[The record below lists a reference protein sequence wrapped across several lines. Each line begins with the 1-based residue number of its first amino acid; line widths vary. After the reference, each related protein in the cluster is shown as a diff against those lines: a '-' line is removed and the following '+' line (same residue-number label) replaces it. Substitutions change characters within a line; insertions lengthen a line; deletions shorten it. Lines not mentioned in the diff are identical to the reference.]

1 MIKTSKH
8 NIHHITNEAKLH
20 LLDDMF
26 DVYKQDLI
34 TYINYII
41 DGVYP
46 LKKQLSS
53 KELITENVSH
63 SRYKQLLY
71 KDASEIIRSQIK
83 KANKKRYKK
92 YQYLYSYMM
101 KNHPDSS
108 FVNKK
113 YSELN
118 LKDIIRTKYF
128 TIPKINNISINLD
141 ERFFD
146 IKEGNHFDNYVKII
160 LPFFNEKGTR
170 ALKVHVPLKNHKH
183 SNKLRRNGYSLRNNL
198 QLKKVN
204 GQYYINMVWYK
215 EDPQK
220 RTEGSSLGLDLG
232 VNKLITC
239 SNGHIIGD
247 DMPQL
252 YDKIINKQR
261 NSKNYKQLLT
271 YRDNITNYYVNQL
284 DLTEV
289 KSIIIEDLKNVKHK
303 SSFKE
308 QVKKG
313 KVRFNKKKQQEIND
327 RNARW
332 MYPSVIRKIERMCAE
347 RGIKL
352 VKVSPAYTSQTCSNC
367 GNIDDKS
374 RKGANYKCVSCGYE
388 IDADVNASINIRNR
402 GVLYSPS
409 DEREDI
415 FP

>member
-1 MIKTSKH
+1 VIKTSKH
-8 NIHHITNEAKLH
+8 NIHYITNEAKLH
-20 LLDDMF
+20 LIDDMF
-26 DVYKQDLI
+26 DDYKHDLI

-46 LKKQLSS
+46 LKMKMSS
-53 KELITENVSH
+53 KELITEKIRH
-63 SRYKQLLY
+63 SKYKRDIY
-71 KDASEIIRSQIK
+71 IKASEIIRSQIK
-83 KANKKRYKK
+83 KADKRRYKK

-108 FVNKK
+108 FVKKK

-128 TIPKINNISINLD
+128 TIPKINNISINLTN
-141 ERFFD
+141 EFFD
-146 IKEGNHFDNYVKII
+146 IKDGNHFDNHIKII
-160 LPFFNEKGTR
+160 LPFFNDKGTR
-170 ALKVHVPLKNHKH
+170 ALKVHVPLKHHKH
-183 SNKLRRNGYSLRNNL
+183 SNNLKLNGYSLRNNI
-198 QLKKVN
+198 QLKKVD
-204 GQYYINMVWYK
+204 GKYYINLIWKKPTPK
-215 EDPQK
+215 E
-220 RTEGSSLGLDLG
+220 RTEGSSLGIDLG
-232 VNKLITC
+232 VNKLLTC

-261 NSKNYKQLLT
+261 NSNNYKQLLS

-289 KSIIIEDLKNVKHK
+289 KSIIIEDLKNVKYK

-308 QVKKG
+308 QIKKG
-313 KVRFNKKKQQEIND
+313 KVKFKKKQQQEIND

-332 MYPSVIRKIERMCAE
+332 MYPSVIRKIERMCEE

-367 GNIDDKS
+367 GNIDKES
-374 RKGANYKCVSCGYE
+374 RKGAKYKCISCGYN
-388 IDADVNASINIRNR
+388 IDADVNASINIHNR
-402 GVLYSPS
+402 GVYSSS
-409 DEREDI
+409 DEEKVI
-415 FP
+415 S

>member
-26 DVYKQDLI
+26 DVYKHELI

-46 LKKQLSS
+46 LKMKMSS
-53 KELITENVSH
+53 KKLITEKIKH
-63 SRYKQLLY
+63 SKYKRDIY
-71 KDASEIIRSQIK
+71 IKASEIIRSQIK
-83 KANKKRYKK
+83 KADKKRYKK

-128 TIPKINNISINLD
+128 TIPKINNISINLTN
-141 ERFFD
+141 EFFD

-160 LPFFNEKGTR
+160 LPFFNDKGTR

-183 SNKLRRNGYSLRNNL
+183 SNSLKRNGYSLRNNI
-198 QLKKVN
+198 QLKKVK

-215 EDPQK
+215 EDQQK

-252 YDKIINKQR
+252 YDKILNKQR

-284 DLTEV
+284 DLTSV
-289 KSIIIEDLKNVKHK
+289 KSIIIEDLKNVKYK
-303 SSFKE
+303 TSFKE
-308 QVKKG
+308 QIKKG
-313 KVRFNKKKQQEIND
+313 KVKFNKKKQQEIND

-332 MYPSVIRKIERMCAE
+332 VYPSIIRKIERMCAE

-374 RKGANYKCVSCGYE
+374 RKGENYKCVSCGYE